1 MRLPLVPLMCLSCA
15 LCQPTRRR
23 TAPDPAA
30 STETQHER
38 GEPCS
43 ITPPPT
49 HHDATRRHDAHVYV
63 STYATTTNT
72 SPLIGRLAAARA
84 AARHAMSSQPKA
96 RAVCSVPRP
105 AVPLCL
111 ESCEKLEAGSYMHTW
126 ERSGVIYVHAGGTR
140 LTTRAWAHLY
150 VRRVRRPFQV
160 WCGTKQASRAPR
172 RRQYDTIDS
181 TRRPRRARHDQ
192 NGLGGC
198 QEAPLSEIV
207 VLM

>member
-49 HHDATRRHDAHVYV
+49 HLDATRRHDAHAYV

-111 ESCEKLEAGSYMHTW
+111 ESCEKLEAGSYAYVGK
-126 ERSGVIYVHAGGTR
+126 ERSNICPCWGHAADHACVGAFVHAESATAFSGMVWNKTGISGTQM
-140 LTTRAWAHLY
+140 
-150 VRRVRRPFQV
+150 P
-160 WCGTKQASRAPR
+160 P
-172 RRQYDTIDS
+172 I
-181 TRRPRRARHDQ
+181 
-192 NGLGGC
+192 
-198 QEAPLSEIV
+198 
-207 VLM
+207 